1 VSDVG
6 DDRRAMPP
14 PVAARPKGAPLPQR
28 DPTMDAEAEAII
40 RAQAAEKR
48 GPGRP
53 PKADPFTVL
62 RVVAVELKSL
72 DKDARRQVLETLLAL
87 SE

>member
-1 VSDVG
+1 VSDP
-6 DDRRAMPP
+6 DTERRSIPGP
-14 PVAARPKGAPLPQR
+14 RAATPKGAALNQSAQNFDTKPEIP
-28 DPTMDAEAEAII
+28 AEG
-40 RAQAAEKR
+40 KR
-48 GPGRP
+48 PVGRP